1 MILLVKAKRGS
12 IKEGQRRKACPSESR
27 RSAKRLGLLPIVA
40 LRTASTERCGSDIVI
55 EENALRKE
63 KAMKKTSTIKSA
75 LVSCVIAVVFI
86 SLSYFPATTD
96 AQTDSGTQPA
106 KPAAKAPVYTPPP
119 DQMIHFRTGPKE
131 KSVNVTATNFNVP
144 GLPHNLSYLKQTA
157 EVLKD
162 IGYVL
167 ADSPDHAAIQVRVTA
182 KYTQVDN
189 SQAVVNAENKRA
201 AVGAVVGALEGLAAG
216 GGERGAAEGAAAGAS
231 YGLAS
236 GSNTPTVLRYLTL
249 EFDIS
254 SRRGGTQTGRVTKDI
269 PNPELIMEEFI
280 DTAIADYIEAALPKK
295 R

>member
-1 MILLVKAKRGS
+1 MKR
-12 IKEGQRRKACPSESR
+12 
-27 RSAKRLGLLPIVA
+27 
-40 LRTASTERCGSDIVI
+40 
-55 EENALRKE
+55 
-63 KAMKKTSTIKSA
+63 TSTIKSA

-96 AQTDSGTQPA
+96 AQTDSDTQPA
-106 KPAAKAPVYTPPP
+106 KLPAKVPAYTPPP
-119 DQMIHFRTGPKE
+119 DQMIHFKAGPKE

-144 GLPHNLSYLKQTA
+144 GLPHNLSYLKQTHEA
-157 EVLKD
+157 LED
-162 IGYVL
+162 MGYVL
-167 ADSPDHAAIQVRVTA
+167 ADNPDRTAIQVRVAA
-182 KYTQVDN
+182 KYTHVDN
-189 SQAVVNAENKRA
+189 SQTVANEEGKRA
-201 AVGAVVGALEGLAAG
+201 AVGAVLGALEGLAAG
-216 GGERGAAEGAAAGAS
+216 GGERGAAEGANAGAS

-269 PNPELIMEEFI
+269 PNPGLIMEEFI